1 MTLAAAG
8 NATTLWYLTRSLGVG
23 ALVLLTASLA
33 LGVLTATRWRSDRWP
48 RFVTTGLHRN
58 LTLLAVCFVAGHVVT
73 TVADGYTPIG
83 ITDAFIPFLSSYR
96 PVWLGLGAVAS
107 DLLLAL
113 VATSL
118 LRARIGYRVWRYV
131 HWLAYA
137 SWPVAL
143 VHALGTGS
151 DAAFGWMRI
160 VGVVSIAVVVLA
172 ALARVGLSNGGHV
185 GVRAASAIGALA
197 VPVAIVAWYES
208 GPARHGWAQR
218 AGTPSSLLA
227 SRRIVKRVPAAA
239 RLVGVSLP
247 RSGFTATL
255 TGTLHETHRADGLLD
270 VVIRGRV
277 HGGAGGSFRI
287 DLRGQPLQGGVSMT
301 ASGAS
306 YVPAGTRTA
315 YLGSVTS
322 LSGQSVSV
330 DVATT
335 SGARLQLS
343 FVLNI
348 DTQRKLV
355 TGTLHATAGGGG

>member
-8 NATTLWYLTRSLGVG
+8 NGTTLWYLTRSLGVG
-23 ALVLLTASLA
+23 ALVLLTASVA

-58 LTLLAVCFVAGHVVT
+58 LTLIAICFVAGHVAT

-83 ITDAFIPFLSSYR
+83 VKDAFIPFLSPYR
-96 PVWLGLGAVAS
+96 PIWVGLGAVAS

-113 VATSL
+113 VLTSL
-118 LRARIGYRVWRYV
+118 LRGRIGYRAWRYV

-143 VHALGTGS
+143 VHALGAGS
-151 DAAFGWMRI
+151 DVAFAWLRI
-160 VGVVSIAVVVLA
+160 VGIVSIAVVVLA
-172 ALARVGLSNGGHV
+172 VLARVGLAGGPLR
-185 GVRAASAIGALA
+185 VRLAGAIGALV
-197 VPVAIVAWYES
+197 VPVAIVAWYQT

-218 AGTPSSLLA
+218 AGTPTSLLA
-227 SRRIVKRVPAAA
+227 SHRATRAPTASSLVSVSPPRSAFNA
-239 RLVGVSLP
+239 RL
-247 RSGFTATL
+247 
-255 TGTLHETHRADGLLD
+255 TGRLQETNRADGMLD

-277 HGGAGGSFRI
+277 HGGAGGSFRL

-301 ASGAS
+301 ASGVS
-306 YVPAGTRTA
+306 YVPAGTRTV
-315 YLGSVTS
+315 YLGSVAS
-322 LSGQSVSV
+322 LSGQSVVV

-348 DTQRKLV
+348 DTQSKRV
-355 TGTLHATAGGGG
+355 TGTLHATPGGR

>member
-8 NATTLWYLTRSLGVG
+8 NGTMLWYLTRSLGVG
-23 ALVLLTASLA
+23 ALVLLTASVA
-33 LGVLTATRWRSDRWP
+33 LGVLTATRWRSERWP

-58 LTLLAVCFVAGHVVT
+58 LTLLAICFVAGHVAT

-83 ITDAFIPFLSSYR
+83 VKDAFIPFLSSYR

-113 VATSL
+113 VVTSL
-118 LRARIGYRVWRYV
+118 LRARIGYRAWRYV
-131 HWLAYA
+131 HWLAYV

-172 ALARVGLSNGGHV
+172 GLARVGLSAGAHLR
-185 GVRAASAIGALA
+185 VRLAGAIGALV
-197 VPVAIVAWYES
+197 VPVAIVAWYQS
-208 GPARHGWAQR
+208 GPAQPGWAQR
-218 AGTPSSLLA
+218 AGTPTSLLA
-227 SRRIVKRVPAAA
+227 SRRTTKVAPAGSSLAN
-239 RLVGVSLP
+239 VSLP
-247 RSGFTATL
+247 RAAFSATL
-255 TGTLHETHRADGLLD
+255 TGTVQQANRADGLLD
-270 VVIRGRV
+270 VVIRGSVR
-277 HGGAGGSFRI
+277 GGAGGSFRL

-301 ASGAS
+301 ASGVS
-306 YVPAGTRTA
+306 YVPAGTRTV

-322 LSGQSVSV
+322 LSGQSVIV

-348 DTQRKLV
+348 DTQSNVV
-355 TGTLHATAGGGG
+355 TGTMHASPGGG